1 MTEDEDLYA
10 RLGVAPDAAP
20 LVISAAYRALAKQ
33 HHPDTSSERH
43 DDAARH
49 FRAVH
54 EAYVTLSNPERRRRY
69 DYALRSARPSKP
81 SEQTE
86 LGPADEKE
94 TAEAEPM
101 IERAQRGAAMLLL
114 LILAAS
120 IPLLLITLGAIIAAV
135 FSR

>member
-33 HHPDTSSERH
+33 YHPDTSSERP

-49 FRAVH
+49 FRALH
-54 EAYVTLSNPERRRRY
+54 EAYATLSHPERRRRY
-69 DYALRSARPSKP
+69 DYALRSARPS
-81 SEQTE
+81 EQPE
-86 LGPADEKE
+86 QGPADHRE